1 MNTVTIGEVLWDVVG
16 EDEHLGGATFN
27 FSAHLSQLGHQV
39 SFISAVGAD
48 ERGRRIWDR
57 MRQLGMSTRYVH
69 QVAEYPTGLVTV
81 SFDQGGQ
88 PAYVLHRPAAYDF
101 PSLTPAE
108 WSELK
113 TRQADWFYYGTL
125 HQISPAAHQLTS
137 QLFAA
142 RIALRQFYDVNL
154 RSGCDR
160 PALLHELMQRA
171 TVVKLNDGEVSEIVQ
186 MFGEAP
192 TSLED
197 FCRTYA
203 QRFAWEAVC
212 VTRGGKGCALLI
224 GGEYIEAPGY
234 AVQVVDTVGSGD
246 AFAAAFVHGFGLG
259 WPGRQI
265 ADFANR
271 AGALVASR
279 RGAIPAWTVS
289 ETRVLKSG

>member
-27 FSAHLSQLGHQV
+27 FSAHLSQLGHRV
-39 SFISAVGAD
+39 AFISAVGED
-48 ERGRRIWDR
+48 ERGRRILDR
-57 MRQLGMSTRYVH
+57 MEQLGMSTRYVH
-69 QVAEYPTGLVTV
+69 PVAEYPTGLVTV
-81 SFDQGGQ
+81 TIDQRGQ
-88 PAYVLHRPAAYDF
+88 PGYVLHRPAAYDF
-101 PSLTPAE
+101 PSLTRAE
-108 WSELK
+108 WTEL
-113 TRQADWFYYGTL
+113 RVRPADWLYYGTL
-125 HQISPAAHQLTS
+125 HQISPTAHALTS
-137 QLFAA
+137 QLLSA
-142 RIALRQFYDVNL
+142 RIARRQFYDVNL
-154 RSGCDR
+154 RAGCDR
-160 PALLHELMQRA
+160 PALLRELMQQA
-171 TVVKLNDGEVSEIVQ
+171 TVVKLNDAEVSDIVE

-224 GGEYIEAPGY
+224 GGEYLEAPGY
-234 AVQVVDTVGSGD
+234 RVQVVDTVGSGD

-259 WPGRQI
+259 WPGCQI

-289 ETRVLKSG
+289 ETRVLKQA